1 MALGGVYDSF
11 GGFSRCDLSAWL
23 KEENAGTGTEEPGF
37 GSPGTV
43 PAWLN
48 VNRSAGG
55 RVLRKELRG
64 FKNNATFS
72 LQKPEGDVL

>member
-1 MALGGVYDSF
+1 MG
-11 GGFSRCDLSAWL
+11 
-23 KEENAGTGTEEPGF
+23 KPGF